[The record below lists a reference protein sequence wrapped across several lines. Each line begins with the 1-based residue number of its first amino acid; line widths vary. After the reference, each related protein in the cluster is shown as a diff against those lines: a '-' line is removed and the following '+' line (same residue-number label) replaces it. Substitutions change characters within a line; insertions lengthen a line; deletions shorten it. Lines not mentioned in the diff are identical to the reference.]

1 MRNTKNSIRN
11 LIISVFLLAAVVI
24 TGCGGSVTPEPT
36 EAPATSEP
44 TQAPDGSPVGRI
56 RLPMPENMADA
67 EDCDPIGV
75 RTEEMYQL
83 FSLVFDTLIGVNGSN
98 MLVPSLAMSW
108 RSGGERIW
116 LISLR
121 QGVTWHDGSSFTAD
135 DVVSTYDRIRRQTD
149 GYYSDAAENIVSL
162 MKLDESTIRVEMRS
176 AGLTALY
183 CLNFPITKANSNE
196 ALMGTGAYRL
206 ESMTDEE
213 IKLTVN
219 TDWWGG
225 TPQIEKVEF
234 LARGSNDLAIASYEA
249 GMLDFVP
256 TNSLTAK
263 QYSSAGETVVASCMT
278 QQMETLLINHNT
290 THLRKREFR
299 SAIAHLIDRSSII
312 ANVYMN
318 NARSC
323 DMPVPPDSWLYDS
336 SQVVYG
342 YDRELA
348 LSLLTEQGYTIDEDG
363 NIGYFGEKVSLR
375 ILVGST
381 PENSVRAEAAQ
392 LIADSLTSFGIGVEL
407 ITANHDTASASPD
420 PESEAP
426 YSGDTEFVRL
436 LREGNWDLAL
446 VGFSLSESN
455 SLSKYLTPSG
465 SNNFGHYSSDTMT
478 SLIEV
483 MDSAVD
489 EASLREAAYAV
500 QSEFAEEL
508 PFIVLYFRLNSV
520 IYSADIQGIG
530 QLREPRLLE
539 NMKNWQY

>member
-11 LIISVFLLAAVVI
+11 LIISIFLLAAVVI

-44 TQAPDGSPVGRI
+44 TKAPYGSPVGRI

-176 AGLTALY
+176 AGLSALY
-183 CLNFPITKANSNE
+183 CLNFPITKANSDE
-196 ALMGTGAYRL
+196 VLMGTGAYRL

-225 TPQIEKVEF
+225 TPQIETVEF

-278 QQMETLLINHNT
+278 QQMETLLINHNN

-465 SNNFGHYSSDTMT
+465 SNNFGHYSSETMT

>member
-11 LIISVFLLAAVVI
+11 LIISVFLLASVVI

-44 TQAPDGSPVGRI
+44 TQAPNDSLVGRI

-67 EDCDPIGV
+67 EDCNPISV

-162 MKLDESTIRVEMRS
+162 MKLDESTIRVEMKS
-176 AGLTALY
+176 EGLSALY
-183 CLNFPITKANSNE
+183 CLNFPITKANSDE
-196 ALMGTGAYRL
+196 VLMGTGAYRL

-225 TPQIEKVEF
+225 TPQIETVEF

-278 QQMETLLINHNT
+278 QQMETLLINHNN
-290 THLRKREFR
+290 THLRKKEFR

-363 NIGYFGEKVSLR
+363 NIGYFSEKVSLR

-465 SNNFGHYSSDTMT
+465 SNNFGHYSSETMT
-478 SLIEV
+478 SLIEI

-539 NMKNWQY
+539 NMKNWKY

>member
-44 TQAPDGSPVGRI
+44 TQAPDDSTVGRI

-162 MKLDESTIRVEMRS
+162 MKLDDSTIRVEMRS
-176 AGLTALY
+176 DGLSALY
-183 CLNFPITKANSNE
+183 CLNFPITKANSDE
-196 ALMGTGAYRL
+196 VLMGTGAYRL

-225 TPQIEKVEF
+225 TPQIETVEF

-278 QQMETLLINHNT
+278 QQMETLLINHNN

-465 SNNFGHYSSDTMT
+465 SNNFGHYSSETMT
-478 SLIEV
+478 SLIEI

-539 NMKNWQY
+539 NIKDWRY

>member
-44 TQAPDGSPVGRI
+44 TQAPYGSPVGRI

-162 MKLDESTIRVEMRS
+162 MKLDESTIRVEMKS
-176 AGLTALY
+176 EGLSALY
-183 CLNFPITKANSNE
+183 CLNFPITKANSDE
-196 ALMGTGAYRL
+196 VLMGTGAYRL

-225 TPQIEKVEF
+225 TPQIETVEF
-234 LARGSNDLAIASYEA
+234 IARSSNDLAIASYEA

-278 QQMETLLINHNT
+278 QQMETLLINHNNA
-290 THLRKREFR
+290 HLRKREFR
-299 SAIAHLIDRSSII
+299 SAIAHLVDRSSII

-465 SNNFGHYSSDTMT
+465 SNNFGHYSSETMT
-478 SLIEV
+478 SLIEI

>member
-176 AGLTALY
+176 AGLSALY
-183 CLNFPITKANSNE
+183 CLNFPITKANSDE
-196 ALMGTGAYRL
+196 VLMGTGAYRL

-225 TPQIEKVEF
+225 TPQIETVEF

-278 QQMETLLINHNT
+278 QQMETLLINHNN

-299 SAIAHLIDRSSII
+299 SAIAHLVDRSSII

-407 ITANHDTASASPD
+407 ITANHDTASALPD

-465 SNNFGHYSSDTMT
+465 SNNFGHYSSETMT
-478 SLIEV
+478 SLIEI

-539 NMKNWQY
+539 NMKDWQY

>member
-44 TQAPDGSPVGRI
+44 TQAPHDSPVGRI

-162 MKLDESTIRVEMRS
+162 MKLDESTIRVEMKS
-176 AGLTALY
+176 EGLSALY
-183 CLNFPITKANSNE
+183 CLNFPITKANSDE
-196 ALMGTGAYRL
+196 VLMGTGAYRL

-225 TPQIEKVEF
+225 TPQIETVEF

-278 QQMETLLINHNT
+278 QQMETLLINHNN

-465 SNNFGHYSSDTMT
+465 SNNFGHYSSETMT
-478 SLIEV
+478 SLIEI

-539 NMKNWQY
+539 NMKNWKY

>member
-44 TQAPDGSPVGRI
+44 TQAPNASLVGRI

-162 MKLDESTIRVEMRS
+162 MKLDESTIRVEMKS
-176 AGLTALY
+176 EGLSALY
-183 CLNFPITKANSNE
+183 CLNFPITKANSDE
-196 ALMGTGAYRL
+196 VLMGTGAYRL

-278 QQMETLLINHNT
+278 QQMETLLINHNN

-465 SNNFGHYSSDTMT
+465 SNNFGHYSSETMT
-478 SLIEV
+478 SLIEI

-539 NMKNWQY
+539 NIKNWRY

>member
-162 MKLDESTIRVEMRS
+162 MKLDESTIRVEMKS
-176 AGLTALY
+176 EGLSALY
-183 CLNFPITKANSNE
+183 CLNFPITKANSDE
-196 ALMGTGAYRL
+196 VLMGTGAYRL

-225 TPQIEKVEF
+225 TPQIETVEF
-234 LARGSNDLAIASYEA
+234 IARSSNDLAIASYEA

-278 QQMETLLINHNT
+278 QQMETLLINHNNA
-290 THLRKREFR
+290 HLCKKEFR

-348 LSLLTEQGYTIDEDG
+348 LSLLTERGYTLDEDG
-363 NIGYFGEKVSLR
+363 SIGYFGEKVSLR

-392 LIADSLTSFGIGVEL
+392 MIADSLTSFGIGVEL

-446 VGFSLSESN
+446 IGFSLSESN
-455 SLSKYLTPSG
+455 SLSKYLTPLG
-465 SNNFGHYSSDTMT
+465 SNNFGHYSSETMT
-478 SLIEV
+478 ALIEI

-539 NMKNWQY
+539 NMKNWKY

>member
-44 TQAPDGSPVGRI
+44 TQAPYGSPVGRI

-162 MKLDESTIRVEMRS
+162 MKLDESTIRVEMKS
-176 AGLTALY
+176 EGLSALY
-183 CLNFPITKANSNE
+183 CLNFPITKANSDE
-196 ALMGTGAYRL
+196 VLMGTGAYRL

-225 TPQIEKVEF
+225 TPQIETVEF

-278 QQMETLLINHNT
+278 QQMETLLINHNN

-299 SAIAHLIDRSSII
+299 SAIAHLVDRSSII

-465 SNNFGHYSSDTMT
+465 SNNFGHYSSETMT
-478 SLIEV
+478 SLIEI

-539 NMKNWQY
+539 NMKDWRY

>member
-44 TQAPDGSPVGRI
+44 TQAPYGSPVGRI

-183 CLNFPITKANSNE
+183 CLNFPITKANSDE
-196 ALMGTGAYRL
+196 VLMGTGAYRL

-225 TPQIEKVEF
+225 TPQIETVEF

-278 QQMETLLINHNT
+278 QQMETLLINHNN
-290 THLRKREFR
+290 THLRKKEFR

-465 SNNFGHYSSDTMT
+465 SNNFGHYSSEAMT
-478 SLIEV
+478 ALIEI

>member
-11 LIISVFLLAAVVI
+11 LIISIFLLAAVVI

-176 AGLTALY
+176 AGLSALY
-183 CLNFPITKANSNE
+183 CLNFPITKANSDE
-196 ALMGTGAYRL
+196 VLMGTGAYRL
-206 ESMTDEE
+206 ENMTDEE

-225 TPQIEKVEF
+225 TPQIETVEF
-234 LARGSNDLAIASYEA
+234 IARSSNDLAIASYEA

-278 QQMETLLINHNT
+278 QQMETLLINHNN

-455 SLSKYLTPSG
+455 SLSKYLTPLG
-465 SNNFGHYSSDTMT
+465 SNNFGHYSSEAMT
-478 SLIEV
+478 ALIEI

-539 NMKNWQY
+539 NMKDWRY

>member
-11 LIISVFLLAAVVI
+11 LIISIFLLAAVVI

-44 TQAPDGSPVGRI
+44 TKAPYGSPVGRI

-176 AGLTALY
+176 AGLSALY
-183 CLNFPITKANSNE
+183 CLNFPITKANSDE
-196 ALMGTGAYRL
+196 VLMGTGAYRL

-225 TPQIEKVEF
+225 TPQIETVEF

-278 QQMETLLINHNT
+278 QQMETLLINHNN

-363 NIGYFGEKVSLR
+363 NIRYFGEKVSLR

-465 SNNFGHYSSDTMT
+465 SNNFGHYSSETMT
-478 SLIEV
+478 SLIEI

-489 EASLREAAYAV
+489 EASLREAVYAV

>member
-44 TQAPDGSPVGRI
+44 TQAPDDSTVGRI

-176 AGLTALY
+176 AGLSALY
-183 CLNFPITKANSNE
+183 CLNFPITKANSDE
-196 ALMGTGAYRL
+196 VLMGTGAYRL

-225 TPQIEKVEF
+225 TPQIETVEF
-234 LARGSNDLAIASYEA
+234 IARSSNDLAIASYEA

-278 QQMETLLINHNT
+278 QQMETLLINHNN
-290 THLRKREFR
+290 THLRKKEFR

-363 NIGYFGEKVSLR
+363 NTGYFGEKVSLR

-465 SNNFGHYSSDTMT
+465 SNNFGHYSSETMT
-478 SLIEV
+478 SLIEI

-539 NMKNWQY
+539 NMKDWRY

>member
-44 TQAPDGSPVGRI
+44 TKAPYGSPVGRI

-176 AGLTALY
+176 AGLSALY
-183 CLNFPITKANSNE
+183 CLNFPITKANSDE
-196 ALMGTGAYRL
+196 VLMGTGAYRL

-225 TPQIEKVEF
+225 TPQIETVEF

-278 QQMETLLINHNT
+278 QQMETLLINHNN

-465 SNNFGHYSSDTMT
+465 SNNFGHYSSETMT
-478 SLIEV
+478 SLIEI

-539 NMKNWQY
+539 NMKDWRY

>member
-176 AGLTALY
+176 DGLSALY
-183 CLNFPITKANSNE
+183 CLNFPITKANSDE
-196 ALMGTGAYRL
+196 VLMGTGAYRL

-225 TPQIEKVEF
+225 TPQIETVEF

-278 QQMETLLINHNT
+278 QQMETLLINHNN
-290 THLRKREFR
+290 THLRKKEFR

-465 SNNFGHYSSDTMT
+465 SNNFGHYSSETMT
-478 SLIEV
+478 SLIEI

-539 NMKNWQY
+539 NMKDWRY

>member
-162 MKLDESTIRVEMRS
+162 MKLDESTIRVEMKS
-176 AGLTALY
+176 EGLSALY
-183 CLNFPITKANSNE
+183 CLNFPITKANSDE
-196 ALMGTGAYRL
+196 VLMGTGAYRL

-225 TPQIEKVEF
+225 TPQIETVEF

-278 QQMETLLINHNT
+278 QQMETLLINHNN
-290 THLRKREFR
+290 THLRKKEFR

-465 SNNFGHYSSDTMT
+465 SNNFGHYSSETMT

-539 NMKNWQY
+539 NMKDWRY

>member
-44 TQAPDGSPVGRI
+44 TQVPDGSPVGRI

-176 AGLTALY
+176 DGLSALY
-183 CLNFPITKANSNE
+183 CLNFPITKANSDE
-196 ALMGTGAYRL
+196 VLMGTGAYRL

-225 TPQIEKVEF
+225 TPQIETVEF

-278 QQMETLLINHNT
+278 QQMETLLINHNN

-455 SLSKYLTPSG
+455 SLSKYLTPSD
-465 SNNFGHYSSDTMT
+465 SNNFGHYSSETMT
-478 SLIEV
+478 SLIEI

-539 NMKNWQY
+539 NMKDWRY

>member
-162 MKLDESTIRVEMRS
+162 MKLDESTIRVEMKS
-176 AGLTALY
+176 EGLSALY
-183 CLNFPITKANSNE
+183 CLNFPITKANSDE
-196 ALMGTGAYRL
+196 VLMGTGAYRL

-219 TDWWGG
+219 PDWWGG
-225 TPQIEKVEF
+225 TPQIETVEF

-278 QQMETLLINHNT
+278 QQMETLLINHNN

-465 SNNFGHYSSDTMT
+465 SNNFGHYSSETMT

-539 NMKNWQY
+539 NMKNWKY

>member
-176 AGLTALY
+176 AGLSALY
-183 CLNFPITKANSNE
+183 CLNFPITKANSDE
-196 ALMGTGAYRL
+196 VLMGTGAYRL
-206 ESMTDEE
+206 ENMTDEE

-225 TPQIEKVEF
+225 TPQIETVEF

-278 QQMETLLINHNT
+278 QQMETLLINHNN

-455 SLSKYLTPSG
+455 SLSKYLTPLG
-465 SNNFGHYSSDTMT
+465 SNNFGHYSSEAMT
-478 SLIEV
+478 ALIEI

-539 NMKNWQY
+539 NMKDWRY

>member
-162 MKLDESTIRVEMRS
+162 MKLDESTIRVEMKS
-176 AGLTALY
+176 EGLSALY
-183 CLNFPITKANSNE
+183 CLNFPITKANSDE
-196 ALMGTGAYRL
+196 VLMGTGAYRL

-278 QQMETLLINHNT
+278 QQMETLLINHNN
-290 THLRKREFR
+290 THLRKKEFR
-299 SAIAHLIDRSSII
+299 SAIAHLVDRSSII

-465 SNNFGHYSSDTMT
+465 SNNFGHYSSEAMT
-478 SLIEV
+478 ALIEI

-539 NMKNWQY
+539 NMKDWRY

>member
-67 EDCDPIGV
+67 EDCDPISV

-162 MKLDESTIRVEMRS
+162 MKLDESTIRVEMKS
-176 AGLTALY
+176 EGLSALY
-183 CLNFPITKANSNE
+183 CLNFPITKANSDE
-196 ALMGTGAYRL
+196 VLMGTGAYRL

-225 TPQIEKVEF
+225 TPQIETVEF

-278 QQMETLLINHNT
+278 QQMETLLINHNN
-290 THLRKREFR
+290 THLRKKEFR

-465 SNNFGHYSSDTMT
+465 SNNFGHYSSETMT
-478 SLIEV
+478 SLIEI

-489 EASLREAAYAV
+489 EASLREAVYAV

-539 NMKNWQY
+539 NMKDWRY

>member
-11 LIISVFLLAAVVI
+11 LIISIFLLAAVVI

-176 AGLTALY
+176 DGLSALY

-206 ESMTDEE
+206 ENMTDEE

-225 TPQIEKVEF
+225 TPQIETVEF

-278 QQMETLLINHNT
+278 QQMETLLINHNN

-465 SNNFGHYSSDTMT
+465 SNNFGHYSSETMT
-478 SLIEV
+478 SLIEI

-539 NMKNWQY
+539 NMKDWRY

>member
-11 LIISVFLLAAVVI
+11 LIISIFLLAAVVI

-162 MKLDESTIRVEMRS
+162 MKLDDSTIRVEMRS
-176 AGLTALY
+176 DGLSALY
-183 CLNFPITKANSNE
+183 CLNFPITKANSDE
-196 ALMGTGAYRL
+196 VLMGTGAYRL

-278 QQMETLLINHNT
+278 QQMETLLINHNN

-465 SNNFGHYSSDTMT
+465 SNNFGHYSSETMT
-478 SLIEV
+478 SLIEI

>member
-44 TQAPDGSPVGRI
+44 TQAPYGSPVGRI

-162 MKLDESTIRVEMRS
+162 MKLDESTIRVEMKS
-176 AGLTALY
+176 EGLSALY
-183 CLNFPITKANSNE
+183 CLNFPITKANSDE
-196 ALMGTGAYRL
+196 VLMGTGAYRL

-225 TPQIEKVEF
+225 TPQIETVEF
-234 LARGSNDLAIASYEA
+234 IARSSNDLAIASYEA

-278 QQMETLLINHNT
+278 QQMETLLINHNN
-290 THLRKREFR
+290 THLRKKEFR

-465 SNNFGHYSSDTMT
+465 SNNFGHYSSETMT
-478 SLIEV
+478 SLIEI

-539 NMKNWQY
+539 NMKDWRY

>member
-219 TDWWGG
+219 PDWWGG
-225 TPQIEKVEF
+225 TPQIETVEF

-278 QQMETLLINHNT
+278 QQMETLLINHNNA
-290 THLRKREFR
+290 HLCKKEFR

-348 LSLLTEQGYTIDEDG
+348 LSLLTERGYTLDEDG
-363 NIGYFGEKVSLR
+363 SIGYFGEKVSLR

-392 LIADSLTSFGIGVEL
+392 MIADSLTSFGIGVEL
-407 ITANHDTASASPD
+407 ITATHDSASASPD

-426 YSGDTEFVRL
+426 YSGDT
-436 LREGNWDLAL
+436 
-446 VGFSLSESN
+446 
-455 SLSKYLTPSG
+455 
-465 SNNFGHYSSDTMT
+465 
-478 SLIEV
+478 
-483 MDSAVD
+483 
-489 EASLREAAYAV
+489 
-500 QSEFAEEL
+500 
-508 PFIVLYFRLNSV
+508 
-520 IYSADIQGIG
+520 
-530 QLREPRLLE
+530 
-539 NMKNWQY
+539 

>member
-44 TQAPDGSPVGRI
+44 TQAPDDSTVGRI

-176 AGLTALY
+176 AGLSALY
-183 CLNFPITKANSNE
+183 CLNFPITKANSDE
-196 ALMGTGAYRL
+196 VLMGTGAYRL

-225 TPQIEKVEF
+225 TPQIETVEF

-278 QQMETLLINHNT
+278 QQMETLLINHNN
-290 THLRKREFR
+290 THLRKKEFR
-299 SAIAHLIDRSSII
+299 SAIAHLVDRSSII

-455 SLSKYLTPSG
+455 SLSKYLTPLG
-465 SNNFGHYSSDTMT
+465 SNNFGHYSSEAMT
-478 SLIEV
+478 ALIEI

-539 NMKNWQY
+539 NMKDWRY

>member
-44 TQAPDGSPVGRI
+44 TKAPYGSPVGRI

-162 MKLDESTIRVEMRS
+162 MKLDESTIRVEMKS
-176 AGLTALY
+176 EGLSALY
-183 CLNFPITKANSNE
+183 CLNFPITKANSDE
-196 ALMGTGAYRL
+196 VLMGTGAYRL

-225 TPQIEKVEF
+225 TPQIETVEF
-234 LARGSNDLAIASYEA
+234 IARSSNDLAIASYEA

-278 QQMETLLINHNT
+278 QQMETLLINHNN

-299 SAIAHLIDRSSII
+299 SAIAHLVDRSSII

-465 SNNFGHYSSDTMT
+465 SNNFGHYSSETMT
-478 SLIEV
+478 SLIEI

-539 NMKNWQY
+539 NMKDWRY

>member
-176 AGLTALY
+176 DGLSALY
-183 CLNFPITKANSNE
+183 CLNFPITKANSDE
-196 ALMGTGAYRL
+196 VLMGTGAYRL

-278 QQMETLLINHNT
+278 QQMETLLINHNN
-290 THLRKREFR
+290 THLRKKEFR
-299 SAIAHLIDRSSII
+299 SAIAHLVDRSSII

-455 SLSKYLTPSG
+455 SLSKYLTPSD
-465 SNNFGHYSSDTMT
+465 SNNFGHYSSETMT
-478 SLIEV
+478 SLIEI

-539 NMKNWQY
+539 NMKNWKY

>member
-176 AGLTALY
+176 DGLSALY
-183 CLNFPITKANSNE
+183 CLNFPITKANSDE
-196 ALMGTGAYRL
+196 VLMGTGAYRL

-225 TPQIEKVEF
+225 TPQIETVEF
-234 LARGSNDLAIASYEA
+234 IARSSNDLAIASYEA

-278 QQMETLLINHNT
+278 QQMETLLINHNN

-299 SAIAHLIDRSSII
+299 SAIAHLVDRSSII

-465 SNNFGHYSSDTMT
+465 SNNFGHYSSETMT
-478 SLIEV
+478 SLIEI

>member
-44 TQAPDGSPVGRI
+44 TQAPDDSTVGRI

-162 MKLDESTIRVEMRS
+162 MKLDESTIRVEMKS
-176 AGLTALY
+176 EGLSALY
-183 CLNFPITKANSNE
+183 CLNFPITKANSDE
-196 ALMGTGAYRL
+196 VLMGTGAYRL

-278 QQMETLLINHNT
+278 QQMETLLINHNN
-290 THLRKREFR
+290 THLRKKEFR

-363 NIGYFGEKVSLR
+363 NIGYFSEKVSLR

-465 SNNFGHYSSDTMT
+465 SNNFGHYSSETMT
-478 SLIEV
+478 SLIEI

-539 NMKNWQY
+539 NMKDWRY

>member
-83 FSLVFDTLIGVNGSN
+83 FSLVFDTLIGVNASN

-108 RSGGERIW
+108 RSAGERIW

-162 MKLDESTIRVEMRS
+162 MKLDESTIRVEMKS
-176 AGLTALY
+176 EGLSALY
-183 CLNFPITKANSNE
+183 CLNFPITKANSDE
-196 ALMGTGAYRL
+196 VLMGTGAYRL

-225 TPQIEKVEF
+225 TPQIETVEF

-278 QQMETLLINHNT
+278 QQMETLLINHNN
-290 THLRKREFR
+290 THLRKKEFR
-299 SAIAHLIDRSSII
+299 SAIAHLVDRSSII

-465 SNNFGHYSSDTMT
+465 SNNFGHYSSEAMT
-478 SLIEV
+478 ALIEI

-539 NMKNWQY
+539 NMKDWRY

>member
-44 TQAPDGSPVGRI
+44 TQAPDDSTVGRI

-162 MKLDESTIRVEMRS
+162 MKLDESTIRVEMKS
-176 AGLTALY
+176 EGLSALY
-183 CLNFPITKANSNE
+183 CLNFPITKANSDE
-196 ALMGTGAYRL
+196 VLMGTGAYRL

-225 TPQIEKVEF
+225 TPQIETVEF

-278 QQMETLLINHNT
+278 QQMETLLINHNNA
-290 THLRKREFR
+290 HLRKREFR
-299 SAIAHLIDRSSII
+299 SAIAHLVDRSSII

-348 LSLLTEQGYTIDEDG
+348 LSLLTERGYTIDEDG

-465 SNNFGHYSSDTMT
+465 SNNFGHYSSETMT
-478 SLIEV
+478 SLIEI

-539 NMKNWQY
+539 NMKDWRY

>member
-162 MKLDESTIRVEMRS
+162 MKLDESTIRVEMKS
-176 AGLTALY
+176 EGLSALY
-183 CLNFPITKANSNE
+183 CLNFPITKANSDE
-196 ALMGTGAYRL
+196 VLMGTGAYRL

-278 QQMETLLINHNT
+278 QQMETLLINHNNA
-290 THLRKREFR
+290 HLRKREFR
-299 SAIAHLIDRSSII
+299 SAIAHLVDRSSII

-465 SNNFGHYSSDTMT
+465 SNNFGHYSSETMT
-478 SLIEV
+478 SLIEI

-539 NMKNWQY
+539 NMKDWRY

>member
-11 LIISVFLLAAVVI
+11 LIISIFLLAAVVI

-44 TQAPDGSPVGRI
+44 TKAPYGSPVGRI

-83 FSLVFDTLIGVNGSN
+83 FSLVFDTLIGVNASN

-176 AGLTALY
+176 AGLSALY
-183 CLNFPITKANSNE
+183 CLNFPITKANSDE
-196 ALMGTGAYRL
+196 VLMGTGAYRL

-225 TPQIEKVEF
+225 TPQIETVEF

-278 QQMETLLINHNT
+278 QQMETLLINHNN
-290 THLRKREFR
+290 THLRKKEFR

-465 SNNFGHYSSDTMT
+465 SNNFGHYSSETMT
-478 SLIEV
+478 SLIEI

-539 NMKNWQY
+539 NMKDWQY

>member
-44 TQAPDGSPVGRI
+44 TQAPHDSPVGRI

-176 AGLTALY
+176 DGLSALY
-183 CLNFPITKANSNE
+183 CLNFPITKANSDE
-196 ALMGTGAYRL
+196 VLMGTGAYRL

-225 TPQIEKVEF
+225 TPQIETVEF

-278 QQMETLLINHNT
+278 QQMETLLINHNN

-348 LSLLTEQGYTIDEDG
+348 LSLLTERGYTIDEDG

-465 SNNFGHYSSDTMT
+465 SNNFGHYSSETMT
-478 SLIEV
+478 SLIEI

-539 NMKNWQY
+539 NMKDWQY

>member
-83 FSLVFDTLIGVNGSN
+83 FSLVFDTLIGVNGLN

-176 AGLTALY
+176 AGLSALY
-183 CLNFPITKANSNE
+183 CLNFPITKANSDE
-196 ALMGTGAYRL
+196 VLMGTGAYRL

-225 TPQIEKVEF
+225 TPQIETVEF

-278 QQMETLLINHNT
+278 QQMETLLINHNN

-348 LSLLTEQGYTIDEDG
+348 LSLLTERGYTLDEDG

-465 SNNFGHYSSDTMT
+465 SNNFGHYSSETMT
-478 SLIEV
+478 SLIEI

-539 NMKNWQY
+539 NMKDWRY

>member
-11 LIISVFLLAAVVI
+11 LIISILLLAAVVI

-44 TQAPDGSPVGRI
+44 TQAPDDSTVGRI

-176 AGLTALY
+176 DGLSALY
-183 CLNFPITKANSNE
+183 CLNFPITKANSDE
-196 ALMGTGAYRL
+196 VLMGTGAYRL

-225 TPQIEKVEF
+225 TPQIETVEF

-278 QQMETLLINHNT
+278 QQMETLLINHNN

-299 SAIAHLIDRSSII
+299 SAIAHLVDRSSII

-465 SNNFGHYSSDTMT
+465 SNNFGHYSSETMT
-478 SLIEV
+478 SLIEI

-539 NMKNWQY
+539 NMKDWRY

>member
-162 MKLDESTIRVEMRS
+162 MKLDESTIRVEMKS
-176 AGLTALY
+176 EGLSALY
-183 CLNFPITKANSNE
+183 CLNFPITKANSDE
-196 ALMGTGAYRL
+196 VLMGTGAYRL

-225 TPQIEKVEF
+225 TPQIETVEF
-234 LARGSNDLAIASYEA
+234 IARSSNDLAIASYEA

-278 QQMETLLINHNT
+278 QQMETLLINHNNA
-290 THLRKREFR
+290 HLRKREFR
-299 SAIAHLIDRSSII
+299 SAIAHLVDRSSII

-465 SNNFGHYSSDTMT
+465 SNNFGHYSSETMT
-478 SLIEV
+478 SLIEI

-539 NMKNWQY
+539 NMKDWRY

>member
-44 TQAPDGSPVGRI
+44 TQAPYGSPVGRI

-176 AGLTALY
+176 AGLSALY
-183 CLNFPITKANSNE
+183 CLNFPITKANSDE
-196 ALMGTGAYRL
+196 VLMGTGAYRL
-206 ESMTDEE
+206 ENMTDEE

-225 TPQIEKVEF
+225 TPQIETVEF

-278 QQMETLLINHNT
+278 QQMETLLINHNN

-299 SAIAHLIDRSSII
+299 SAIAHLVDRSSII

-363 NIGYFGEKVSLR
+363 NIGYFSEKVSLR

-465 SNNFGHYSSDTMT
+465 SNNFGHYSSETMT

-489 EASLREAAYAV
+489 EASLREAVYAV

>member
-44 TQAPDGSPVGRI
+44 TQAPEDSTVGRI

-135 DVVSTYDRIRRQTD
+135 DVVNTYDRIRRQTD

-176 AGLTALY
+176 DGLSALY
-183 CLNFPITKANSNE
+183 CLNFPITKANSDE
-196 ALMGTGAYRL
+196 VLMGTGAYRL

-225 TPQIEKVEF
+225 TPQIETVEF

-278 QQMETLLINHNT
+278 QQMETLLINHNN

-299 SAIAHLIDRSSII
+299 SAIAHLVDRSSII

-465 SNNFGHYSSDTMT
+465 SNNFGHYSSETMT
-478 SLIEV
+478 SLIEI

-539 NMKNWQY
+539 NMKDWRY